1 MSTLVAPSILS
12 ADFANLGRDIMRL
25 EEAQADWIHIDVMD
39 GHFVPNLTFGPPVI
53 SAIRSCTALPFDVHL
68 MIENPER
75 EVAQYREAGADILT
89 VHAEACRHLERT
101 LTQIRQL
108 GAKAGVALNPGTH
121 ESSIEYVGDVIDLVL
136 LMTVNPGFGGQTFLP
151 QVLRKIENVQK
162 WLEKIG
168 RTDVRIEVD
177 GGITGETAKACV
189 AAGASVLVAGSAIF
203 RAPSFHAAVTDLRGF

>member
-1 MSTLVAPSILS
+1 MSILVAPSILS
-12 ADFANLGRDIMRL
+12 ADFANLGRDVVRL
-25 EEAQADWIHIDVMD
+25 EEAGADWIHIDVMD

-53 SAIRSCTALPFDVHL
+53 SAIRPHTTRPFDVHL

-75 EVAQYREAGADILT
+75 EIIAYRDAGADIIT
-89 VHAEACRHLERT
+89 VHVEACHHLERT

-121 ESSIEYVGDVIDLVL
+121 ESSIEYVVDVIDLVL
-136 LMTVNPGFGGQTFLP
+136 IMTVNPGFGGQSFLSH
-151 QVLRKIENVQK
+151 VVRKIENVQK
-162 WLEKIG
+162 WLERMG

-177 GGITGETAKACV
+177 GGITGETAKTCI

-203 RAPSFHAAVTDLRGF
+203 RAPSFLEGITDLRGF